1 MAPATYKT
9 CEKAIALAV
18 AIMFSHVSY
27 AQDICEEL
35 SIIVK
40 AIGARDSGDIM
51 FMELPGATCEVEE
64 TTYSDRLEFM
74 CEWPRPQIEG
84 DDTSTWRK
92 RIEKEV
98 KSLAGQ
104 IHQCI
109 RQEMIPYSW
118 GRWHKERDY
127 FSDSI
132 ESFYTYTERRDLATM
147 IVCANPMDS
156 LRFIVRSR
164 HRSYYICE

>member
-1 MAPATYKT
+1 MALATYRT
-9 CEKAIALAV
+9 CEKAVVLAV

-35 SIIVK
+35 SVIVN
-40 AIGARDSGDIM
+40 AIGVRDSGDIM

-64 TTYSDRLEFM
+64 ATYFDRLEFM
-74 CEWPRPQIEG
+74 CEWPRPQAEG
-84 DDTSTWRK
+84 DDTSAWRK

-98 KSLAGQ
+98 KGLAGQ

-109 RQEMIPYSW
+109 KQGTIPYSW
-118 GRWHKERDY
+118 DRWNKERDY
-127 FSDSI
+127 RSGAI
-132 ESFYTYTERRDLATM
+132 ESFYIFTEQRDLATM

-156 LRFIVRSR
+156 LRFIVRSQ
-164 HRSYYICE
+164 HRSYYTCE